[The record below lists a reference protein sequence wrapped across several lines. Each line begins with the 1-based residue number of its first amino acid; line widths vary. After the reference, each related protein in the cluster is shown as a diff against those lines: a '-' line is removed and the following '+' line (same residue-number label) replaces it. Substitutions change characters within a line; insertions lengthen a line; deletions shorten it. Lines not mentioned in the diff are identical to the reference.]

1 MMSTP
6 VVDGD
11 VLAALGILAEAVRT
25 KSVVTCSYRGKSRVL
40 EPQCVGIGHRGT
52 PLVRVHQPRGGSA
65 TEPLFNVSEMRDIVV
80 LDRHFLL
87 PGPNYKR
94 GDSMMGEIIAEL

>member
-25 KSVVTCSYRGKSRVL
+25 KSVVTCSYRG
-40 EPQCVGIGHRGT
+40 
-52 PLVRVHQPRGGSA
+52 
-65 TEPLFNVSEMRDIVV
+65 
-80 LDRHFLL
+80 
-87 PGPNYKR
+87 
-94 GDSMMGEIIAEL
+94 